1 MDYNY
6 SYNNNNGGAFQGG
19 PGQYPLNLQNQLY
32 LKARGERKAIKTIGS
47 VAGLC
52 VISYVVLQ
60 NLLALPI
67 GLIPYFSNLYRNSD
81 EFFYLYILL
90 SSVFTMMVP
99 FVIGGMY
106 LRKRTGTEIFCF
118 DAQKNAEIAVPAVPM
133 GLLICLI
140 GNLLTVL
147 FVAGMEKIGFSLTSP
162 DLNTPQSLTGR
173 LLYFVAVG
181 IIPPLTEEL
190 SIRGC
195 IMQPLRRYGDTFAI
209 IASSLLFAI
218 LHGNLVQAPFAF
230 FAGLGLGYICCVT
243 GSLWPSIIVH
253 CLNNSYSVFEEFIT
267 ADVTSEKLQYIILNG
282 SQAALIGAGIVGAL
296 IFIYKMKGNRLPK
309 ADTVLKGGDK
319 AAAFLLNIPMIIA
332 IIIMLVITAGYVA
345 WTR

>member
-6 SYNNNNGGAFQGG
+6 SYNNNNGGTFQGG
-19 PGQYPLNLQNQLY
+19 PGQYPLNPQNQLY

-60 NLLALPI
+60 NVLALPI

-90 SSVFTMMVP
+90 SSVFTMMIP

-118 DAQKNAEIAVPAVPM
+118 DAPKNAEIAVPAVPM

-147 FVAGMEKIGFSLTSP
+147 FVASMEKIGFSLTSP

-173 LLYFVAVG
+173 LPKSFQSEDALCNRSAGTV
-181 IIPPLTEEL
+181 IPSRLLPRHCCSQFFTAT
-190 SIRGC
+190 SC
-195 IMQPLRRYGDTFAI
+195 RRRLHFSPVSGSDT
-209 IASSLLFAI
+209 S
-218 LHGNLVQAPFAF
+218 
-230 FAGLGLGYICCVT
+230 
-243 GSLWPSIIVH
+243 
-253 CLNNSYSVFEEFIT
+253 
-267 ADVTSEKLQYIILNG
+267 
-282 SQAALIGAGIVGAL
+282 AA
-296 IFIYKMKGNRLPK
+296 
-309 ADTVLKGGDK
+309 
-319 AAAFLLNIPMIIA
+319 
-332 IIIMLVITAGYVA
+332 
-345 WTR
+345 